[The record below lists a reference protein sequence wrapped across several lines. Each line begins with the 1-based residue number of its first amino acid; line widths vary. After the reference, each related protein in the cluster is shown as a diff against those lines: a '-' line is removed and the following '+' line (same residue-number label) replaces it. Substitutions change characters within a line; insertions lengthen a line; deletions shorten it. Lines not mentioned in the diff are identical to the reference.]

1 MRQEIVAPDA
11 KASFGQSAGERDL
24 TGLERVKEAVDDDGE
39 VAAGERIQR
48 RKAQIGKGFPQIIVI
63 KEYLILPHRIIY
75 PEPGLVGPADRPAV
89 PPPLMIP
96 VAPIL
101 WTAAK
106 RGSSGVM
113 SR

>member
-1 MRQEIVAPDA
+1 MFLSKPGRKFAPDA
-11 KASFGQSAGERDL
+11 KASFGQSASERDL

-48 RKAQIGKGFPQIIVI
+48 RKAQIGKGFSRIIVI

-89 PPPLMIP
+89 SP
-96 VAPIL
+96 
-101 WTAAK
+101 
-106 RGSSGVM
+106 S
-113 SR
+113 

>member
-1 MRQEIVAPDA
+1 MFLSKPGRKFAPDA

-48 RKAQIGKGFPQIIVI
+48 RKAQIGKGFPRIIVI

-89 PPPLMIP
+89 PP
-96 VAPIL
+96 
-101 WTAAK
+101 
-106 RGSSGVM
+106 S
-113 SR
+113 

>member
-11 KASFGQSAGERDL
+11 KASFGQSASERDL

-39 VAAGERIQR
+39 VTAGERIQR
-48 RKAQIGKGFPQIIVI
+48 RKTQIGKGFSRIIVI

-89 PPPLMIP
+89 PPLMIP